1 MSGRKRRGYKKVFE
15 AVRQLL
21 PDDINLKRAV
31 TDFEGG
37 LWRPTLEIFSI
48 NDDSTSPCRQARSQP
63 YASTHVRTHCKGE

>member
-48 NDDSTSPCRQARSQP
+48 NDDSTSPCSLDACSIG
-63 YASTHVRTHCKGE
+63 HKLCGVR